1 MFEKVLENMY
11 FNEPLSEGCFL
22 FFLFFF
28 CVVSNSL
35 HFLTPLKMIMGR
47 LSVCYCL
54 LVQLTTPRGYFAEHF
69 PGQWTKSTILLWGV
83 GTQKAFIWG
92 GFNRLPFSFVYHF

>member
-11 FNEPLSEGCFL
+11 FNEPVSEGCFL

-35 HFLTPLKMIMGR
+35 HFLTPLKIMMGR
-47 LSVCYCL
+47 LTVCYCL

-69 PGQWTKSTILLWGV
+69 PGQWTKSTILLCV
-83 GTQKAFIWG
+83 
-92 GFNRLPFSFVYHF
+92 PFSLLSLACSYIDRDITI